1 MTYWVPGQK
10 IHPSLKNLIW
20 MKQNDTSYLKVK
32 LFLLLIYFWVPA
44 LVFLDSLGHHLVH
57 VFSDIPDT
65 LPEGCCVLTSSALL
79 SKTKKWTLWLLAN
92 NLENKLKMMT
102 WSWVLDFGS
111 QFWHKSQSCSQFLSL
126 WKLGSMEGQETKML
140 TQFWSPGSKLH
151 RWIKC

>member
-1 MTYWVPGQK
+1 MTNWVPGQK

-20 MKQNDTSYLKVK
+20 MKQNDTSYLKGK

-44 LVFLDSLGHHLVH
+44 LVSLDSLGYYLVH

-65 LPEGCCVLTSSALL
+65 LPEGRCVLTSLALL

-92 NLENKLKMMT
+92 DLENKLKTMT

-111 QFWHKSQSCSQFLSL
+111 KFWHKSQSCSQFLSL

-140 TQFWSPGSKLH
+140 TQFWSPGSKLR